1 MHSSRT
7 APETEN
13 KIIPRR
19 LLASRVSELK
29 AEGKRIVFTN
39 GCFDLLHPGHIRLL
53 ARARKLGD
61 ILIVALNSDESVRRL
76 KGTNRPILTLSE
88 RLEVIS
94 ALASVDLVTSFE
106 EDTPKEIVDEVIP
119 DVLVKGGDWALDQIV
134 GRETVESN
142 GGQVIAIDFEEGYS
156 TSGIINRIR
165 ERAESKLDH

>member
-1 MHSSRT
+1 
-7 APETEN
+7 
-13 KIIPRR
+13 
-19 LLASRVSELK
+19 VSELK

-165 ERAESKLDH
+165 EGAESKLDH